1 MWKNT
6 WLKELAG
13 KYGLEK
19 GKSIIVEE
27 RSLLKDYTYIT
38 REIRHGVVL
47 ELYPH
52 HFYCQMENGRRE
64 SFRYNEFL
72 GHEARLV
79 HLKEEQ
85 QKKRPS
91 LDAFFIAEEIGKQES
106 VTSLCPKWNPDF
118 DLIKECVY
126 IQLFFNHA
134 CLIHKISG
142 ARRKPSL
149 SAAVISVE
157 KS

>member
-38 REIRHGVVL
+38 REIRHVVVL

-85 QKKRPS
+85 QKS
-91 LDAFFIAEEIGKQES
+91 VQAWTLFFIAEGIGKQGRIA
-106 VTSLCPKWNPDF
+106 SLCPKWNPEF
-118 DLIKECVY
+118 ALVKIMY
-126 IQLFFNHA
+126 LHPALFQS
-134 CLIHKISG
+134 CL
-142 ARRKPSL
+142 PDT
-149 SAAVISVE
+149 
-157 KS
+157 

>member
-13 KYGLEK
+13 RYGLEK
-19 GKSIIVEE
+19 GKVVIVEE

-85 QKKRPS
+85 QKS
-91 LDAFFIAEEIGKQES
+91 VQAWTLFFIAEGIGKQGRIA
-106 VTSLCPKWNPDF
+106 SLCPKWNPEF
-118 DLIKECVY
+118 ALVKIMY
-126 IQLFFNHA
+126 LHPALFQS
-134 CLIHKISG
+134 CL
-142 ARRKPSL
+142 PDT
-149 SAAVISVE
+149 
-157 KS
+157 

>member
-1 MWKNT
+1 MRKGYEMQERRMWKNT

-19 GKSIIVEE
+19 GKSIIVED
-27 RSLLKDYTYIT
+27 RSLLKDYTYIP

-85 QKKRPS
+85 QKS
-91 LDAFFIAEEIGKQES
+91 VQAWTLFFIAEGIGKQGRIA
-106 VTSLCPKWNPDF
+106 SLCPKWNPEF
-118 DLIKECVY
+118 ALVKIMY
-126 IQLFFNHA
+126 LHPALFQS
-134 CLIHKISG
+134 CL
-142 ARRKPSL
+142 PDT
-149 SAAVISVE
+149 
-157 KS
+157 

>member
-19 GKSIIVEE
+19 GRAIIVEE

-85 QKKRPS
+85 QKS
-91 LDAFFIAEEIGKQES
+91 VQAWTLFFIAEGIGKQGRIA
-106 VTSLCPKWNPDF
+106 SLCPKWNPEF
-118 DLIKECVY
+118 ALVKIMY
-126 IQLFFNHA
+126 LHPALFQS
-134 CLIHKISG
+134 CL
-142 ARRKPSL
+142 PDT
-149 SAAVISVE
+149 
-157 KS
+157 

>member
-1 MWKNT
+1 MKERRMWKNT

-85 QKKRPS
+85 QKS
-91 LDAFFIAEEIGKQES
+91 VQAWTLFFIAEGIGKQGRIA
-106 VTSLCPKWNPDF
+106 SLCPKWNPEF
-118 DLIKECVY
+118 ALVKIMY
-126 IQLFFNHA
+126 LHPALFQS
-134 CLIHKISG
+134 CL
-142 ARRKPSL
+142 PDT
-149 SAAVISVE
+149 
-157 KS
+157 

>member
-72 GHEARLV
+72 GNEARLV

-85 QKKRPS
+85 QKS
-91 LDAFFIAEEIGKQES
+91 VQAWTLFFIAEGIGKQGRIA
-106 VTSLCPKWNPDF
+106 SLCPKWNPEF
-118 DLIKECVY
+118 ALVKIMY
-126 IQLFFNHA
+126 LHPALFQS
-134 CLIHKISG
+134 CL
-142 ARRKPSL
+142 PDT
-149 SAAVISVE
+149 
-157 KS
+157 

>member
-13 KYGLEK
+13 RYGLEK
-19 GKSIIVEE
+19 GKFVIVEE

-72 GHEARLV
+72 GRPSEGGAT
-79 HLKEEQ
+79 
-85 QKKRPS
+85 KKRPS
-91 LDAFFIAEEIGKQES
+91 LDAFFIAEGIGKQGRIA
-106 VTSLCPKWNPDF
+106 SLCPKWNPEF
-118 DLIKECVY
+118 ALVKIMY
-126 IQLFFNHA
+126 LYPALFQS
-134 CLIHKISG
+134 CL
-142 ARRKPSL
+142 PDT
-149 SAAVISVE
+149 
-157 KS
+157 

>member
-85 QKKRPS
+85 QKS
-91 LDAFFIAEEIGKQES
+91 IQAWTLFFIAEGIGKQGRIA
-106 VTSLCPKWNPDF
+106 SLCPKWNPEF
-118 DLIKECVY
+118 ALVKIMY
-126 IQLFFNHA
+126 LHPALFQS
-134 CLIHKISG
+134 CL
-142 ARRKPSL
+142 PDT
-149 SAAVISVE
+149 
-157 KS
+157 

>member
-13 KYGLEK
+13 RYGLEK
-19 GKSIIVEE
+19 GKFVIVEE

-85 QKKRPS
+85 QKS
-91 LDAFFIAEEIGKQES
+91 VQAWTLFFIAEGIGKQGRIA
-106 VTSLCPKWNPDF
+106 SLCPKWNPEF
-118 DLIKECVY
+118 ALVKIMY
-126 IQLFFNHA
+126 LHPALFQS
-134 CLIHKISG
+134 CL
-142 ARRKPSL
+142 PDT
-149 SAAVISVE
+149 
-157 KS
+157 

>member
-1 MWKNT
+1 MRKGYEMKERIMWKNT

-85 QKKRPS
+85 QKS
-91 LDAFFIAEEIGKQES
+91 VQAWTLFFIAEGIGKQGRIA
-106 VTSLCPKWNPDF
+106 SLCPKWNPEF
-118 DLIKECVY
+118 ALVKIMY
-126 IQLFFNHA
+126 LHPALFQS
-134 CLIHKISG
+134 CL
-142 ARRKPSL
+142 PDT
-149 SAAVISVE
+149 
-157 KS
+157 

>member
-52 HFYCQMENGRRE
+52 HFYCQMENGRRV

-85 QKKRPS
+85 QKS
-91 LDAFFIAEEIGKQES
+91 VQAWTLFFIAEGIGKQGRIA
-106 VTSLCPKWNPDF
+106 SLCPKWNPEF
-118 DLIKECVY
+118 ALVKIMY
-126 IQLFFNHA
+126 LHPALFQS
-134 CLIHKISG
+134 CL
-142 ARRKPSL
+142 PDT
-149 SAAVISVE
+149 
-157 KS
+157 

>member
-64 SFRYNEFL
+64 SFRFNDFL
-72 GHEARLV
+72 GQVARLV
-79 HLKEEQ
+79 LLKEEQ
-85 QKKRPS
+85 HIS
-91 LDAFFIAEEIGKQES
+91 GLAWTLFFIAEGIGKQGRIA
-106 VTSLCPKWNPDF
+106 SLCPKWNPEF
-118 DLIKECVY
+118 ALVKIMY
-126 IQLFFNHA
+126 LHPALFQS
-134 CLIHKISG
+134 CL
-142 ARRKPSL
+142 PDT
-149 SAAVISVE
+149 
-157 KS
+157 

>member
-64 SFRYNEFL
+64 SFRYNEFM

-85 QKKRPS
+85 QKS
-91 LDAFFIAEEIGKQES
+91 VQAWTLFFIAEGIGKQGRIA
-106 VTSLCPKWNPDF
+106 SLCPKWNPEF
-118 DLIKECVY
+118 ALVKIMY
-126 IQLFFNHA
+126 LHPALFQS
-134 CLIHKISG
+134 CL
-142 ARRKPSL
+142 PDT
-149 SAAVISVE
+149 
-157 KS
+157 

>member
-1 MWKNT
+1 MRKGYEMKERRMWKNT

-27 RSLLKDYTYIT
+27 RSLLKYYKYIT

-85 QKKRPS
+85 QKS
-91 LDAFFIAEEIGKQES
+91 FQAWTLFFIAEGIGKQGRIA
-106 VTSLCPKWNPDF
+106 SLCPKWNPEF
-118 DLIKECVY
+118 ALVKIMY
-126 IQLFFNHA
+126 LHPALFQS
-134 CLIHKISG
+134 CL
-142 ARRKPSL
+142 PDT
-149 SAAVISVE
+149 
-157 KS
+157 

>member
-85 QKKRPS
+85 QKS
-91 LDAFFIAEEIGKQES
+91 VQAWTLFFIAEGIGKQGRFA
-106 VTSLCPKWNPDF
+106 SLCPKWNPEF
-118 DLIKECVY
+118 ALVKIMY
-126 IQLFFNHA
+126 LHPALFQS
-134 CLIHKISG
+134 CL
-142 ARRKPSL
+142 PDT
-149 SAAVISVE
+149 
-157 KS
+157 

>member
-52 HFYCQMENGRRE
+52 HFYCQMETAEGN
-64 SFRYNEFL
+64 
-72 GHEARLV
+72 
-79 HLKEEQ
+79 
-85 QKKRPS
+85 PS
-91 LDAFFIAEEIGKQES
+91 AIMNFWGMKQGLFI
-106 VTSLCPKWNPDF
+106 
-118 DLIKECVY
+118 
-126 IQLFFNHA
+126 
-134 CLIHKISG
+134 
-142 ARRKPSL
+142 
-149 SAAVISVE
+149 
-157 KS
+157 

>member
-85 QKKRPS
+85 QKS
-91 LDAFFIAEEIGKQES
+91 VQAWTLFFIAQGIGKQGRIA
-106 VTSLCPKWNPDF
+106 SLCPKWNPEF
-118 DLIKECVY
+118 ALVKIMY
-126 IQLFFNHA
+126 LHPALFQS
-134 CLIHKISG
+134 CL
-142 ARRKPSL
+142 PDT
-149 SAAVISVE
+149 
-157 KS
+157 

>member
-1 MWKNT
+1 MRKGYEMKERRMWKNI

-85 QKKRPS
+85 QKS
-91 LDAFFIAEEIGKQES
+91 VQAWTLFFIAEGIGKQGRIA
-106 VTSLCPKWNPDF
+106 SLCPKWNPEF
-118 DLIKECVY
+118 ALVKIMY
-126 IQLFFNHA
+126 LHPALFQS
-134 CLIHKISG
+134 CL
-142 ARRKPSL
+142 PDT
-149 SAAVISVE
+149 
-157 KS
+157 

>member
-52 HFYCQMENGRRE
+52 HFYCRMENGRRE

-85 QKKRPS
+85 QKS
-91 LDAFFIAEEIGKQES
+91 VQAWTLFFIAEGIGKQGRIA
-106 VTSLCPKWNPDF
+106 SLCPKWNPEF
-118 DLIKECVY
+118 ALVKIMY
-126 IQLFFNHA
+126 LHPALFQS
-134 CLIHKISG
+134 CL
-142 ARRKPSL
+142 PDT
-149 SAAVISVE
+149 
-157 KS
+157 

>member
-1 MWKNT
+1 MRKGYEMKERRLWKNT

-85 QKKRPS
+85 QKS
-91 LDAFFIAEEIGKQES
+91 VQAWTLFFIAEGIGKQGRIA
-106 VTSLCPKWNPDF
+106 SLCPKWNPEF
-118 DLIKECVY
+118 ALVKIMY
-126 IQLFFNHA
+126 LHPALFQS
-134 CLIHKISG
+134 CL
-142 ARRKPSL
+142 PDT
-149 SAAVISVE
+149 
-157 KS
+157 

>member
-1 MWKNT
+1 MWKNI

-85 QKKRPS
+85 QKSVQAWTLFLLRKESGSGNVKKCAVGKHPKSEKLGSTGQAACCARIHSRYFTGGSPS
-91 LDAFFIAEEIGKQES
+91 GLR
-106 VTSLCPKWNPDF
+106 V
-118 DLIKECVY
+118 
-126 IQLFFNHA
+126 
-134 CLIHKISG
+134 
-142 ARRKPSL
+142 
-149 SAAVISVE
+149 
-157 KS
+157 

>member
-1 MWKNT
+1 MWKNI

-85 QKKRPS
+85 QKS
-91 LDAFFIAEEIGKQES
+91 VQAWTLFFIAEGIGKQGRIA
-106 VTSLCPKWNPDF
+106 SLCPKWNPEF
-118 DLIKECVY
+118 ALVKIMY
-126 IQLFFNHA
+126 LHPALFQS
-134 CLIHKISG
+134 CL
-142 ARRKPSL
+142 PDT
-149 SAAVISVE
+149 
-157 KS
+157 

>member
-85 QKKRPS
+85 QKS
-91 LDAFFIAEEIGKQES
+91 VQAWTLFFIAEGIGKQGRIA
-106 VTSLCPKWNPDF
+106 SLCPKWNPEF
-118 DLIKECVY
+118 ALVKIMY
-126 IQLFFNHA
+126 LHPALFQS
-134 CLIHKISG
+134 CL
-142 ARRKPSL
+142 PDT
-149 SAAVISVE
+149 
-157 KS
+157 

>member
-1 MWKNT
+1 MRKGYEMKERRMWKNT

-79 HLKEEQ
+79 HLKE
-85 QKKRPS
+85 RPS
-91 LDAFFIAEEIGKQES
+91 LDAFLLRKES
-106 VTSLCPKWNPDF
+106 GSKGALLRSVPSGILSL
-118 DLIKECVY
+118 L
-126 IQLFFNHA
+126 
-134 CLIHKISG
+134 
-142 ARRKPSL
+142 
-149 SAAVISVE
+149 
-157 KS
+157 

>member
-1 MWKNT
+1 MKKRRMWKNT

-85 QKKRPS
+85 QKS
-91 LDAFFIAEEIGKQES
+91 VQAWTLFFIAEGIGKQGRIA
-106 VTSLCPKWNPDF
+106 SLCPKWNPEF
-118 DLIKECVY
+118 ALVKIMY
-126 IQLFFNHA
+126 LHPALFQS
-134 CLIHKISG
+134 CL
-142 ARRKPSL
+142 PDT
-149 SAAVISVE
+149 
-157 KS
+157 

>member
-85 QKKRPS
+85 QKS
-91 LDAFFIAEEIGKQES
+91 VQAWTLFFIAEGIGKQGRIA
-106 VTSLCPKWNPDF
+106 SLCPKWNPEF
-118 DLIKECVY
+118 ALV
-126 IQLFFNHA
+126 
-134 CLIHKISG
+134 KIMYLHP
-142 ARRKPSL
+142 AL
-149 SAAVISVE
+149 SIMPA
-157 KS
+157 

>member
-85 QKKRPS
+85 QIS
-91 LDAFFIAEEIGKQES
+91 VQAWTLFFIAEGIGKQGRIA
-106 VTSLCPKWNPDF
+106 SLCPKWNPEF
-118 DLIKECVY
+118 ALVKIMY
-126 IQLFFNHA
+126 LHPALFQS
-134 CLIHKISG
+134 CL
-142 ARRKPSL
+142 PDT
-149 SAAVISVE
+149 
-157 KS
+157 

>member
-79 HLKEEQ
+79 HLKDEQ
-85 QKKRPS
+85 QKS
-91 LDAFFIAEEIGKQES
+91 VQAWTLFFIAEGIGKQGRIA
-106 VTSLCPKWNPDF
+106 SLCPKWNPEF
-118 DLIKECVY
+118 ALVKIMY
-126 IQLFFNHA
+126 LHPALFQS
-134 CLIHKISG
+134 CL
-142 ARRKPSL
+142 PDT
-149 SAAVISVE
+149 
-157 KS
+157 

>member
-1 MWKNT
+1 MRKGYEMKERRMWKNT

-13 KYGLEK
+13 NYGLEK

-85 QKKRPS
+85 QKS
-91 LDAFFIAEEIGKQES
+91 VQAWTLFFIAEGIGKQGRIA
-106 VTSLCPKWNPDF
+106 SLCPKWNPEF
-118 DLIKECVY
+118 ALVKIMY
-126 IQLFFNHA
+126 LHPALFQS
-134 CLIHKISG
+134 CL
-142 ARRKPSL
+142 PDT
-149 SAAVISVE
+149 
-157 KS
+157 

>member
-1 MWKNT
+1 MRKNT

-85 QKKRPS
+85 QKS
-91 LDAFFIAEEIGKQES
+91 VQAWTLFFIAEGIGKQGRIA
-106 VTSLCPKWNPDF
+106 SLCPKWNPEF
-118 DLIKECVY
+118 ALVKIMY
-126 IQLFFNHA
+126 LHPALFQS
-134 CLIHKISG
+134 CL
-142 ARRKPSL
+142 PDT
-149 SAAVISVE
+149 
-157 KS
+157 

>member
-1 MWKNT
+1 MRKGYERKERRMWKNT

-85 QKKRPS
+85 QKS
-91 LDAFFIAEEIGKQES
+91 VQAWTLFFIAEGIGKQGRIA
-106 VTSLCPKWNPDF
+106 SLCPKWNPEF
-118 DLIKECVY
+118 ALVKIMY
-126 IQLFFNHA
+126 LHPALFQS
-134 CLIHKISG
+134 CL
-142 ARRKPSL
+142 PDT
-149 SAAVISVE
+149 
-157 KS
+157 

>member
-1 MWKNT
+1 MIKGYEMKERRMWKNT

-85 QKKRPS
+85 QKS
-91 LDAFFIAEEIGKQES
+91 VQAWTLFFIAEGIGKQGRIA
-106 VTSLCPKWNPDF
+106 SLCPKWNPEF
-118 DLIKECVY
+118 ALVKIMY
-126 IQLFFNHA
+126 LHPALFQS
-134 CLIHKISG
+134 CL
-142 ARRKPSL
+142 PDT
-149 SAAVISVE
+149 
-157 KS
+157 

>member
-38 REIRHGVVL
+38 REICHGVVL

-85 QKKRPS
+85 QKS
-91 LDAFFIAEEIGKQES
+91 VQAWTLFFIAEGIGKQGRIA
-106 VTSLCPKWNPDF
+106 SLCPKWNPEF
-118 DLIKECVY
+118 ALVKIMY
-126 IQLFFNHA
+126 LHPALFQS
-134 CLIHKISG
+134 CL
-142 ARRKPSL
+142 PDT
-149 SAAVISVE
+149 
-157 KS
+157 

>member
-13 KYGLEK
+13 TYGLEK

-85 QKKRPS
+85 QKS
-91 LDAFFIAEEIGKQES
+91 VQAWTLFFIAEGIGKQGRIA
-106 VTSLCPKWNPDF
+106 SLCPKWNPEF
-118 DLIKECVY
+118 ALVKIMY
-126 IQLFFNHA
+126 LHPALFQS
-134 CLIHKISG
+134 CL
-142 ARRKPSL
+142 PDT
-149 SAAVISVE
+149 
-157 KS
+157 

>member
-19 GKSIIVEE
+19 GNSIIVEE

-85 QKKRPS
+85 QKS
-91 LDAFFIAEEIGKQES
+91 VQAWTLFFIAEGIGKQGRIA
-106 VTSLCPKWNPDF
+106 SLCPKWNPEF
-118 DLIKECVY
+118 ALVKIMY
-126 IQLFFNHA
+126 LHPALFQS
-134 CLIHKISG
+134 CL
-142 ARRKPSL
+142 PDT
-149 SAAVISVE
+149 
-157 KS
+157 